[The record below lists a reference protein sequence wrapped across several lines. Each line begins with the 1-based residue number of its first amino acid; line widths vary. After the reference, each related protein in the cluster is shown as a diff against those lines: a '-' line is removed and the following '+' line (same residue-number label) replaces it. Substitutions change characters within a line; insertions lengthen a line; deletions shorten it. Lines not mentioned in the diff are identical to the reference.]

1 MFSEMLTHSEEKIF
15 LEAIDQY
22 FEKEYFEDANLNNI
36 LDNNNKSNK
45 DKTDQNIDVEKE
57 TDIELMN
64 IKFYE
69 ALNIGSNNGIKDIST
84 DLESEDSLNTE
95 KIFIKIS
102 DYLILNKETI
112 ENNNKKV
119 LKSYKNQ
126 IIFGEQINKIFKNN
140 EIQDKSKI

>member
-22 FEKEYFEDANLNNI
+22 FEKEYFEDDNLNNI

-64 IKFYE
+64 TQNPY
-69 ALNIGSNNGIKDIST
+69 LYSISLELSQN
-84 DLESEDSLNTE
+84 LES
-95 KIFIKIS
+95 
-102 DYLILNKETI
+102 
-112 ENNNKKV
+112 
-119 LKSYKNQ
+119 
-126 IIFGEQINKIFKNN
+126 
-140 EIQDKSKI
+140 

>member
-22 FEKEYFEDANLNNI
+22 FEKEYFEDDNLNNI

-102 DYLILNKETI
+102 DCLILNKETI

>member
-22 FEKEYFEDANLNNI
+22 FEKEYFEDDNLNNI

-84 DLESEDSLNTE
+84 DLESEDSFNTE

-102 DYLILNKETI
+102 DCLILNKETI

>member
-1 MFSEMLTHSEEKIF
+1 MFSETLTHSEEKIF

-84 DLESEDSLNTE
+84 DLESEDSFNRE